1 MHSSWGGGGY
11 SARMSQAA
19 RVRFGGRAPTRMDAN
34 SRGGTGHAGERMG
47 EADHPGP
54 TSNLFSTESSESD
67 VEPDYAVMAE
77 ERIVKERKA
86 AVAKVKPK
94 PAQYT
99 CAVIDVVKGIIGRCT
114 SSMALLTF
122 KGRYYVE
129 VQDRKC
135 RPFGG
140 ACKPPEKESF
150 EAVNRTIAQAAGD
163 CAYKGSAWVSWGP
176 LVDKNIAYR
185 GIDVKFEPVAQEGF
199 EIRSFASL
207 DEIRMKG
214 GALHYRLGQILKILE
229 HNKDNTAFFHSEQE
243 EHGMSDGDDDISASP
258 ERGDVSDFL
267 EEQEHDM
274 GEWEQYEQWMR
285 HNSTVRELEAATSQ
299 ISEIRI
305 TSQGELEVVTSDHD
319 TIAAAPEVPTQV
331 WYLLFAM
338 FISSFK
344 GGG

>member
-1 MHSSWGGGGY
+1 
-11 SARMSQAA
+11 
-19 RVRFGGRAPTRMDAN
+19 MDAN
-34 SRGGTGHAGERMG
+34 SQGGTGHAGERMG

-54 TSNLFSTESSESD
+54 TIKDAISQGGTGHAGERMGEADHPGLTTKEARDNMLFGTESSGSD

-77 ERIVKERKA
+77 ERTVKERKA

-99 CAVIDVVKGIIGRCT
+99 CAVKDVVKGIIGRCT

-129 VQDRKC
+129 VREGKC

-140 ACKPPEKESF
+140 ACESPEMESF

-163 CAYKGSAWVSWGP
+163 CAHKGSAWVSWGP

-214 GALHYRLGQILKILE
+214 GALHYRLGQMLKILE
-229 HNKDNTAFFHSEQE
+229 HHKDNTAFFHSEQE
-243 EHGMSDGDDDISASP
+243 EYDTTDGD
-258 ERGDVSDFL
+258 
-267 EEQEHDM
+267 
-274 GEWEQYEQWMR
+274 
-285 HNSTVRELEAATSQ
+285 
-299 ISEIRI
+299 
-305 TSQGELEVVTSDHD
+305 
-319 TIAAAPEVPTQV
+319 
-331 WYLLFAM
+331 
-338 FISSFK
+338 
-344 GGG
+344 